1 MTRCELRKA
10 AKEEEEEE
18 EKKVRPPSPP
28 SPPGRREVK
37 FIVRRPSQFGT
48 MTTHTHSP
56 ATGVAASLWVL
67 FVQFIDMG
75 GSSITPLW
83 SSIRVTQVSFCFL
96 GFE

>member
-10 AKEEEEEE
+10 AKEDEEEE
-18 EKKVRPPSPP
+18 EKK
-28 SPPGRREVK
+28 RREVK